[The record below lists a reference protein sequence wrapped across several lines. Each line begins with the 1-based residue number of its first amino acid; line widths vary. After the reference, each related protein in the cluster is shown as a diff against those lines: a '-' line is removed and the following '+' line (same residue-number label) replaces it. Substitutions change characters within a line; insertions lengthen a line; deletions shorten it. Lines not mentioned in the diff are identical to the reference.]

1 MGVGLVCSLPGAVG
15 AQSAALI
22 GLGCQRSHEGVV
34 QAREGFL
41 ALEGKREI
49 LRQTPSL
56 KPQPPEGL
64 NPPLVTLT
72 QSLNSYLTLRG

>member
-15 AQSAALI
+15 TQSAALI

-41 ALEGKREI
+41 ALEGKRET
-49 LRQTPSL
+49 LRQTRP
-56 KPQPPEGL
+56 
-64 NPPLVTLT
+64 
-72 QSLNSYLTLRG
+72 